1 MEKTKFNCGTLWY
14 YNLEPNDPITVRY
27 VITMKDEVDGEA
39 LREALDI
46 TMRRYPYFGK
56 RIVADKT
63 GYALADNDKPVV
75 LLNTDKPITLC
86 GSEANFHQ
94 LALSYQG
101 DTIYFNNTHALCDG
115 RGRSAM
121 LHTLMYYYC
130 KLRYNEEIDMPGVN
144 LADSPIDPAEW
155 ADPYDGPLP
164 EPAVD
169 LGEPIPSTL
178 AMCLRN
184 MGLVHPSTTQIHRIR
199 IDEKQLMTRC
209 KSNDA
214 TPNTAIALLMCRAI
228 AKLHPDST
236 EPIKAGVYC
245 DLRSVLKVPLTHE
258 SLVTTLD
265 LDYAPHMR
273 DMDFAEQNTIF
284 RGELML
290 LTEDAHLLRGQ
301 KALKKLCFDI
311 NSLPSLEE
319 KIAASKAAM
328 SSVFKSHS
336 FSVSY
341 SGKSSYG
348 SADKYIK
355 ALYPQPEAKGIGIL
369 IEITAADGWFYL
381 TFAQEWRED
390 VYFDAFL
397 KEIIAHGLDFDLLYS
412 GQSEPAGFSLK

>member
-1 MEKTKFNCGTLWY
+1 MEKGKINCGTLWY

-46 TMRRYPYFGK
+46 TMKRYPYFGRK
-56 RIVADKT
+56 IVADKA
-63 GYALADNDKPVV
+63 GYTLAENDKPVV
-75 LLNTDKPITLC
+75 LLNTDEPITLC

-94 LALSYQG
+94 LALSYSG

-144 LADSPIDPAEW
+144 LVDSPIDPAEW
-155 ADPYDGPLP
+155 ADPYNEPLP
-164 EPAVD
+164 EPKVE
-169 LGEPIPSTL
+169 LGEMPSPTP
-178 AMCLRN
+178 AMCLKD
-184 MGLVHPSTTQIHRIR
+184 MGLVRPAKTQIHRIR

-209 KSNDA
+209 KSSDA

-228 AKLHPDST
+228 AKLHPDSDK
-236 EPIKAGVYC
+236 PIKAGVYC
-245 DLRSVLKVPLTHE
+245 DLRSALKVPLTHE

-265 LDYAPHMR
+265 LDYVPAMR
-273 DMDFAEQNTIF
+273 EMDFAEQNTIF
-284 RGELML
+284 RGQLML
-290 LTEDAHLLRGQ
+290 LSEESNLLHGQ
-301 KALKKLCFDI
+301 KALKKLCFNI
-311 NSLPSLEE
+311 SNLPTLEE

-328 SSVFKSHS
+328 AGVFTSHS

-341 SGKSSYG
+341 SGKSTYG
-348 SADKYIK
+348 SADKHIK

-381 TFAQEWRED
+381 TFAQEWCED

-412 GQSEPAGFSLK
+412 GQSDPAGFSLK